1 MAQQGHFGFQAHKC
15 QIDAAD
21 QPKIE
26 KQHRNEIVTNRLRR
40 SGHVG
45 YFFFLAKAGKTRAQA
60 KCAKGSDR
68 EFLMRARLPL

>member
-26 KQHRNEIVTNRLRR
+26 TQHRNEIVTNRLRR

-45 YFFFLAKAGKTRAQA
+45 YYFFWQKQGKPGRRPSAPKAAIE
-60 KCAKGSDR
+60 S
-68 EFLMRARLPL
+68 F